1 MGASGWV
8 SMCGSGGVCVGERV
22 GVHVCVSVI
31 LLPHGSGICH
41 LCLYNF
47 FFFKLFLSILCV
59 LVSCI
64 HEYHLAY
71 FEIVRR
77 LFVM

>member
-1 MGASGWV
+1 MGGCLCGWV
-8 SMCGSGGVCVGERV
+8 SMYGGGGELV

-31 LLPHGSGICH
+31 WLPHGSGICH

-59 LVSCI
+59 LVSCV

-71 FEIVRR
+71 FEIV
-77 LFVM
+77 